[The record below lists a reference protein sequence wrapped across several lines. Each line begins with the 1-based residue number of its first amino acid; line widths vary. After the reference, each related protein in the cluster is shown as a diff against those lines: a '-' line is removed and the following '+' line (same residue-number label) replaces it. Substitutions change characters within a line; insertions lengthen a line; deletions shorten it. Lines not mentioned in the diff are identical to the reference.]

1 MKNITYILI
10 FFTVL
15 SFVSCNDDFLERYPV
30 DAITDPVFWKKPN
43 DLKIFANQFYSSLDG
58 PGNIVGPDDSSDN
71 QVPTNLDPY
80 TNGQVVTPVSASDAG
95 WNWSNI
101 RNTNYFLSR
110 YQTVEGNPEEI
121 AKYVGEV
128 RFFRAKFYFDMVV
141 RFGDVP
147 WYDTDL
153 DTESTEEL
161 YKPRDSREFVMS
173 KVIEDLDFAI
183 ENLPENPETGRL
195 STYAAAALKSRA
207 ALFEGT
213 FRKYHSGTTTY
224 TGSDDGTQMLMES
237 VDASEYIINSGNFNI
252 VKLAGN
258 STEDYQNLFLQEELN
273 GDKEGIMVRRYL
285 ADVLTQNLTRQVE
298 EQRSGFSKEFV
309 KSYLVDNGLPI
320 AYNGTPNPDYN
331 GDNLLV
337 DELED
342 RDPRLKQTIWYPG
355 RPHKVTPTGE
365 VTFIEGFPD
374 FNRQSTGYY
383 MLKYSSSSTLQSNF
397 RLSTLDV
404 YVYRYAEVL
413 LNYAEAQAEL
423 GNATQA
429 VLDASINAIRDRI
442 SLPFMTTTDGVNVG
456 SDAVPGVL
464 ITQSSTWPDYE
475 STLSP
480 LLYEIR
486 RERRVELASEGFRF
500 NDLVRWRAG
509 NLINNPETLVGVRI
523 TPDMETKWPILASF
537 TRNADNLLV
546 VYPGK
551 DARVWDDKFYL
562 RPLPTNEFILNA
574 ELTQNPGW

>member
-1 MKNITYILI
+1 MKHITYILI
-10 FFTVL
+10 ILTAL
-15 SFVSCNDDFLERYPV
+15 SVVSCNDDFLERYPV
-30 DAITDPVFWKKPN
+30 DAVTDPVFWKKPN

-58 PGNIVGPDDSSDN
+58 PSNIVGPDDSSDN

-80 TNGQVVTPVSASDAG
+80 TNGQIVTPVSASDAG
-95 WNWSNI
+95 WNWGNI

-110 YQTVEGNPEEI
+110 YETVEGNPSEI
-121 AKYVGEV
+121 AKYVAEV

-147 WYDTDL
+147 WYDSDL
-153 DTESTEEL
+153 DTESTDDL

-183 ENLPENPETGRL
+183 NNLPENPEMGRL

-213 FRKYHSGTTTY
+213 FRKYHNGTTTY
-224 TGSDDGTQMLMES
+224 RGSDDGTQMLMES
-237 VDASEYIINSGNFNI
+237 VDASEYIINSGKFDI
-252 VKLAGN
+252 VKLT
-258 STEDYQNLFLQEELN
+258 SDITKDYQNLFLQEELN
-273 GDKEGIMVRRYL
+273 GDKEGIMIRRYI

-320 AYNGTPNPDYN
+320 AYNGITNPEYN
-331 GDNLLV
+331 GDNLLI
-337 DELED
+337 DELTD

-355 RPHKVTPTGE
+355 RPHKVTPTGDI
-365 VTFIEGFPD
+365 TFIEGFPD

-383 MLKYSSSSTLQSNF
+383 ILKYSSSSTLQSNF

-423 GNATQA
+423 RNANQA
-429 VLDASINAIRDRI
+429 VLDASINLIRDRI
-442 SLPFMTTTDGVNVG
+442 SLPHMTTPDGVNVG
-456 SDAVPGVL
+456 SLAVPGVT
-464 ITQSSTWPDYE
+464 INSSSTWPDYE
-475 STLSP
+475 FILSP

-500 NDLVRWRAG
+500 NDILRWRSG
-509 NLINNPETLVGVRI
+509 NLINNPETLLGVRI
-523 TPDMETKWPILASF
+523 TPDMEEKWPILASF
-537 TRNADNLLV
+537 SRNADNLLV

-551 DARVWDDKFYL
+551 DSRLWEDKFYL
-562 RPLPTNEFILNA
+562 RALPTNEFILNP